1 MPEHPDPFRE
11 DRLKSGVKTA
21 RAEGQDVPFLLRLKD
36 IRKTC
41 KNYEEFSSDNP
52 KMIVLHSEADVR
64 DVRQLPIEID
74 PPDHTDYRALVE
86 PIYRQPNQP
95 AYREVMRAMIASMV
109 HDSIGKGE
117 IEVVSEFAT
126 PLQSKGLAQLLGLP
140 ESEAQIFISWGVHVF
155 HDSQLGSQGSNVDKY
170 VAAKFAEMEGSDG
183 DDFFS
188 VLNRIEF
195 RGRKLSQEEKY
206 GFANLAFAGGR
217 DTIINTVTSII
228 VYLAENPEAIEFL
241 REDRSRI
248 MTASEEFVRYV
259 SPLTMISRTCP
270 HATDVLGHEVKAGE
284 RIGLCWPSA
293 NRDES
298 VFENP
303 DEVVLDRKP
312 NPHVGFGFG
321 PHNCLGQHQARLIIR
336 SLLEEICDQ
345 VDRIELVDA
354 VPEIETESSY
364 SRKVGYKSANVTLI
378 PRA

>member
-1 MPEHPDPFRE
+1 MPDHQDPFEE
-11 DRLKSGVKTA
+11 DRKKSGVKLA
-21 RAEGQDVPFLLRLKD
+21 RAEGQDVPLLLRLND
-36 IRKTC
+36 VRQTC
-41 KNYEEFSSDNP
+41 KNFQEFSSDNP

-95 AYREVMRAMIASMV
+95 EYRAVMQAMIAKLV
-109 HDSIGKGE
+109 GDSIGQDE
-117 IEVVSEFAT
+117 IEVVREFAT
-126 PLQSKGLAQLLGLP
+126 PLQSRGLAQLLGLP
-140 ESEAQIFISWGVHVF
+140 QSEAEIFVSWGVHVF
-155 HDSQLGSQGSNVDKY
+155 HDSELGSQSSKADQY
-170 VAAKFAEMEGSDG
+170 IAARFEEMDGSDA

-195 RGRKLSQEEKY
+195 RARQLSQEEKY

-217 DTIINTVTSII
+217 DTIINTVTSIV
-228 VYLAENPEAIEFL
+228 VYLAENPEAIGFL
-241 REDRSRI
+241 REDKARI
-248 MTASEEFVRYV
+248 VTACEEFVRYV
-259 SPLTMISRTCP
+259 SPLTIISRTCP
-270 HATDVLGHEVKAGE
+270 HATEVMGHQVDAGE

-298 VFENP
+298 VFEKA

-336 SLLEEICDQ
+336 SLLEEVCEQ
-345 VDRIELVDA
+345 VGKIVLIDA
-354 VPEIETESSY
+354 VPEIEQESSY
-364 SRKVGYKSANVTLI
+364 QRKVGYTSARVKLLPI
-378 PRA
+378 G